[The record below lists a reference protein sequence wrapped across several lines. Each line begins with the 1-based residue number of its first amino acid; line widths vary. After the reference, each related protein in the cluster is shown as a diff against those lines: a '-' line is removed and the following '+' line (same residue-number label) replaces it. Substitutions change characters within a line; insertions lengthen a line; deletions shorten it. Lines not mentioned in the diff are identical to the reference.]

1 MRYLGVRGRV
11 VEITEDGADA
21 HIDLLAEKYL
31 GLDSYPHRR
40 VDEVR
45 VLYKIQPERLSPMG

>member
-1 MRYLGVRGRV
+1 MRGRV